1 MNRLVVSIF
10 VVKIHRMSD
19 IILRCSRTFISLLL
33 FFNQSTLNICILR
46 LAVKKRFTV
55 ASCVCV

>member
-19 IILRCSRTFISLLL
+19 IILRRSRTFISLLL

-46 LAVKKRFTV
+46 LALKKRFTV
-55 ASCVCV
+55 ASCICV